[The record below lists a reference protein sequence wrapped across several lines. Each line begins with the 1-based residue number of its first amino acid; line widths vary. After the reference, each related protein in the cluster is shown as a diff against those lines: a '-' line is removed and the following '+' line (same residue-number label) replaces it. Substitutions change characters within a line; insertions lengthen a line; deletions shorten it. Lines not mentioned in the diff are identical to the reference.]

1 MTESRSQTA
10 ARSSSRTANRRMG
23 RAFFD
28 RETVEVARSLL
39 GTVLSIQGPNGRR
52 AVRLVETEAY
62 VSNDPASH
70 AFHGP
75 TPRNRSMFSRPG
87 TLYVYRIHQVVC
99 ANLVTRRGE
108 AVLLRAGEPL
118 TPGLENPSGPGRLC
132 RALGIRLADDGTDV
146 ASDRRIAL
154 GSGGVASSG
163 VVVGPRIGIRRAR
176 RRLLRFA
183 LADNEWVSRPRPPAG
198 GRTTSASP
206 TRTRGDAAK
215 RRSRTTS
222 RRSSGG
228 GRSGGHSVGR

>member
-1 MTESRSQTA
+1 V
-10 ARSSSRTANRRMG
+10 
-23 RAFFD
+23 D
-28 RETVEVARSLL
+28 VARALL
-39 GTVLSIQGPNGRR
+39 GTVLSVEGTDGRR

-70 AFHGP
+70 AYRGP

-118 TPGLENPSGPGRLC
+118 TQGLENPSGPGRLC
-132 RALGIRLADDGTDV
+132 RALGIRRTDDG
-146 ASDRRIAL
+146 AYLPSDARIL
-154 GSGGVASSG
+154 LESSG
-163 VVVGPRIGIRRAR
+163 TIAPAVVVGPRIGIRRATR
-176 RRLLRFA
+176 RRLRFA
-183 LADNEWVSRPRPPAG
+183 LAGNEWVSRPRPPAG

-206 TRTRGDAAK
+206 TRIRGGGAK
-215 RRSRTTS
+215 RRSRTRS

-228 GRSGGHSVGR
+228 GRSGGRSVDR